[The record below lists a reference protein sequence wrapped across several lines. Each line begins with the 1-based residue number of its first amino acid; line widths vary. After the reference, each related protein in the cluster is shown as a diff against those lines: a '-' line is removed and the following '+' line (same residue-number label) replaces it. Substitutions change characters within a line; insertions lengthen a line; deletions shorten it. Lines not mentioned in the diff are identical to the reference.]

1 MLQNFKIDIRIP
13 KINLVRED
21 LLLKL
26 NQFTEYLSTK
36 VLKRLNDQ
44 QTWSQGTLTEGEGS
58 VELTSSLR

>member
-1 MLQNFKIDIRIP
+1 MFEIDIRIP

-36 VLKRLNDQ
+36 GLTMLNVQ
-44 QTWSQGTLTEGEGS
+44 LTCSQGTLTEGEGS
-58 VELTSSLR
+58 VRLTSSLR